1 MTLRSLSLLLSL
13 LLLPG
18 VLPAQRPQGLGREL
32 RAVTG
37 TQGYLIAID
46 ENDALLRSSDQG
58 LSFSVIAPPPPNDL
72 QLNALA
78 AQGTVL
84 IAAGESGQLFRTPDV
99 TATEPVFTQLTVPPY
114 IGDLHAIAVN
124 PNGQWVAAGDDG
136 ILQSTD
142 GIVWTHPDSPDFLVD
157 VAWSGTHWVAV
168 GEAVYRSV
176 NGTVWTAID
185 ESPANLTAVA
195 ADGSGNLL
203 ATGLDGHLYRSSD
216 HGATFSLIP
225 DFSWEGSLRSVIAL
239 GEDAWWVGGDEAA
252 ILSVQETEVTV
263 VLQDLGA
270 LNVSYGLFALN
281 GAVAIAGVETVAPPV
296 ISAPGSPSALPVEVT
311 LTANADNDE
320 IRFTRDGSDP
330 ATGDLYTQ
338 PFFVTG
344 TQTVTAVSTRNGLF
358 SPPVSAEI
366 QGGDPQPFTLSIS
379 VSGTSLLITQGSSTA
394 GLPYQLEVATSLLL
408 QDWTP
413 VQSPQTGTGTALQ
426 WTLSPIPAAS
436 PRFYR
441 SILVP

>member
-46 ENDALLRSSDQG
+46 EDDALLRSSDQG
-58 LSFSVIAPPPPNDL
+58 LTFSVIAPPPPNDL

-78 AQGTVL
+78 ARGTVL
-84 IAAGESGQLFRTPDV
+84 IAAGESGQMFRTPDV
-99 TATEPVFTQLTVPPY
+99 TATDPVFTQLTVPPY

-142 GIVWTHPDSPDFLVD
+142 GTTWTHPASPDFLVD
-157 VAWSGTHWVAV
+157 VAWSGSHWVAV
-168 GEAVYRSV
+168 GEAIYRSL
-176 NGTVWTAID
+176 NGTDWAAIANA
-185 ESPANLTAVA
+185 PADLTAVA
-195 ADGSGNLL
+195 ADGAGNLL
-203 ATGLDGHLYRSSD
+203 ATGLNGHLYRSTD
-216 HGATFSLIP
+216 HGATFTQIP
-225 DFSWEGSLRSVIAL
+225 GAPWEGSLRSVIAL
-239 GEDAWWVGGDEAA
+239 GADAWWVGGDEAA
-252 ILSVQETEVTV
+252 ILSVLGTDVTV
-263 VLQDLGA
+263 VLEDLGA
-270 LNVSYGLFALN
+270 LNASYSLFALN
-281 GAVAIAGVETVAPPV
+281 GAVGIAGVETVAPPA

-311 LTANADNDE
+311 LTANANNDE

-330 ATGDLYTQ
+330 ATGDLYIQ

-344 TQTVTAVSTRNGLF
+344 TQTISAVSTRNGLF
-358 SPPVSAEI
+358 SPLVSAEI
-366 QGGDPQPFTLSIS
+366 QGGDPQPFSLSIS
-379 VSGTSLLITQGSSTA
+379 LSGTSLLITQDSSTV
-394 GLPYQLEVATSLLL
+394 GLPYRLEVATSLLL

-413 VQSPQTGTGTALQ
+413 VQSPQTGTGAALQ
-426 WTLSPIPAAS
+426 WTLTPIPATS

-441 SILVP
+441 SILAP

>member
-46 ENDALLRSSDQG
+46 EDDALLRSSDQG
-58 LSFSVIAPPPPNDL
+58 LSFSVIASPNDL

-84 IAAGESGQLFRTPDV
+84 IAAGESGQMFRTPDV
-99 TATEPVFTQLTVPPY
+99 TAPTPVFTQLRDLPHY
-114 IGDLHAIAVN
+114 LGDLHAIAVN
-124 PNGQWVAAGDDG
+124 PDGQWVAAGDDG

-142 GIVWTHPDSPDFLVD
+142 GTVWTHHASPKDLVD
-157 VAWSGTHWVAV
+157 VVWSGTHWVAV
-168 GEAVYRSV
+168 GKAVYRSV
-176 NGTVWTAID
+176 NGTVWTAIANP
-185 ESPANLTAVA
+185 PANLTAVA

-203 ATGLDGHLYRSSD
+203 ATGFDGHLYRSTD
-216 HGATFSLIP
+216 HGATFSMIP

-239 GEDAWWVGGDEAA
+239 GDDAWWVGGDEAA
-252 ILSVQETEVTV
+252 ILSVEGTDVTV
-263 VLQDLGA
+263 VLEDLGA

-281 GAVAIAGVETVAPPV
+281 GAVGIAGVETVAPPV

-311 LTANADNDE
+311 LTANADDDE

-330 ATGDLYTQ
+330 STGDLYIQ

-344 TQTVTAVSTRNGLF
+344 TQTISAVSTRNGLF

-366 QGGDPQPFTLSIS
+366 QGGDPQPFSLSIS
-379 VSGTSLLITQGSSTA
+379 LSGTSLLITQDSSTV
-394 GLPYQLEVATSLLL
+394 GLPYRLEVATSLLL

-413 VQSPQTGTGTALQ
+413 VQSPQTGTGAALQ
-426 WTLSPIPAAS
+426 WTLTPIPAAS

-441 SILVP
+441 SILAP